1 MGKQSRRK
9 RDKDDGLQAATRYLR
24 RVGLPTR
31 PEGSAYRR
39 LVDGDPAWAKRFSEA
54 EDAALARVD
63 DPDAEPSA
71 VADALAAKYCLL
83 YRDLDTALAEYA
95 ARPVAIA
102 HLWLRW
108 WSDHHPAATRLLDVG
123 CGAGILTCAYA
134 LALPDAEVV
143 GVDVVPEA
151 VACAEELARRVGAGN
166 ATFVVADATAP
177 AGQADD
183 ALPDEPDQIVAVTA
197 LGDSGLYPQRL
208 GPGENPFSSVA
219 EVDGPAQEFR
229 SPGLERLASRLRPG
243 GAFLALD
250 RTPYAVQAVWL
261 GAALVSAGIDLALSA
276 AGAESVVEAGETI
289 TFTRLAGTRR
299 EPPRTSADDVAR
311 WVKTLKPPAYGEV
324 WHHELRFEK
333 LKAAGAEPM
342 WGVEI
347 DYAPYSPAVERR
359 EVWVHRSE
367 AYGWVAT
374 SMQLRE
380 LTRGR
385 SVEALVAEYTAY
397 ARERAASGVR
407 VRRLA

>member
-24 RVGLPTR
+24 RAGLPTR

-39 LVDGDPAWAKRFSEA
+39 LVDRDPAWAKGFSEA
-54 EDAALARVD
+54 EDAALAVVD
-63 DPDAEPSA
+63 DPGAESST
-71 VADALAAKYCLL
+71 VAEALRAKYRLL

-102 HLWLRW
+102 HPWLRW
-108 WSDHHPAATRLLDVG
+108 WTDHHPPATRLLDVG
-123 CGAGILTCAYA
+123 CGPGVLTCAYA

-166 ATFVVADATAP
+166 ATFLVADATDP
-177 AGQADD
+177 MGGPDE
-183 ALPDEPDQIVAVTA
+183 ALPGELDQIVAVTA

-208 GPGENPFSSVA
+208 GPGANPFSSDA

-229 SPGLERLASRLRPG
+229 SPGLERLAGTLRPG
-243 GAFLALD
+243 GAFLVFD

-261 GAALVSAGIDLALSA
+261 GAALVSAGIDLDLGD
-276 AGAESVVEAGETI
+276 AGAESVLEAGETI
-289 TFTRLAGTRR
+289 TFTRFAGTRR
-299 EPPRTSADDVAR
+299 EPPTTSPDDVSR
-311 WVKTLKPPAYGEV
+311 WVKALKPPAYGEV

-333 LKAAGAEPM
+333 LKAAGAEPV

-359 EVWVHRSE
+359 EVWAHRSE
-367 AYGWVAT
+367 AYGWVVT

-380 LTRGR
+380 LTRGS
-385 SVEALVAEYTAY
+385 SVEGLVAAYTAY